1 MATTDNISRLVPT
14 AKSLMEKMASV
25 EAEKASAEMR
35 RQTQEAEEKK
45 ALIER
50 LSKPSGL
57 SDEEVMS
64 KAASIIER
72 ASKNGLSEVEVYRF
86 PNSLCTDRGRAI
98 NQLEPGWE
106 KTLTG
111 IPKEIYE
118 FWDRCLRPLGYK
130 LKVQIVDWSGG
141 IPGDVGISL
150 KWS

>member
-150 KWS
+150 K